1 MKKIILL
8 AVCLVLGSFTLAGC
22 SNNNEAFAQKEY
34 TVNITQIEGISIDVR
49 DRQIEVSVSEDEQIH
64 IVYFENSKDAYDI
77 TVSNEN
83 VLMMISADNKDW
95 TDYIGGK
102 PSAANRKIS
111 VQIPDALLDTLMLS
125 TTNEDISL
133 SVLSVTESI
142 SISSNGGNINF
153 GNLDVGNA
161 LYLTVKNGD
170 ISGTVVGSYDNFTIQ
185 TDIKKGESNLPD
197 NKADGEKTLNVS
209 SNNGDVDI
217 EFNNHSVEK
226 KISVENEKAEKQA
239 TAEMKSSSN
248 SIKADT
254 ENSTESVKMEPEI
267 VEVDWSKY
275 FNGLNGTA
283 VIYDTSNSQY
293 TIHNYNLAVTRS
305 SPCSTF
311 KIISSLIALENEILE
326 PEDSTRTWSG
336 ETFWNENWNKDIDF
350 SEAFRNSCVWYYR
363 QVIDDIGQDMLQK
376 ELNKLQYGNCD
387 ISDWEGR
394 LNTNNNNRALTGFWI
409 ESSLMISPKEQVEV
423 MERIFGKNSNYSEET
438 QNELKQVMLVSD
450 LNRADISIYGKTGM
464 GKANGIVVDAWFTG
478 FAESTTGRIYFCVR
492 LGTTDGM
499 NVSSTLAKEIA
510 IKLVSDYCA

>member
-8 AVCLVLGSFTLAGC
+8 AVCFVLGSFALAGC
-22 SNNNEAFAQKEY
+22 SNNNKAFAQKEY
-34 TVNITQIEGISIDVR
+34 TADITQIEGISIDVR

-64 IVYFENSKDAYDI
+64 IVYFENSKEAYDI

-83 VLMMISADNKDW
+83 ILMMRSADNKDW

-102 PSAANRKIS
+102 SSAENRKIS

-125 TTNEDISL
+125 TTNEDILL
-133 SVLSVTESI
+133 SVLSVTEKI
-142 SISSNGGNINF
+142 SISSDGGNINF
-153 GNLDVGNA
+153 GNLDVGKA

-185 TDIKKGESNLPD
+185 TDVKKGESNLPD
-197 NKADGEKTLNVS
+197 NKANGEKTLNVS

-217 EFNNHSVEK
+217 EFNNHSAEK
-226 KISVENEKAEKQA
+226 NFSAENEKAEEQA
-239 TAEMKSSSN
+239 TAERKS
-248 SIKADT
+248 
-254 ENSTESVKMEPEI
+254 EI
-267 VEVDWSKY
+267 VEADWSKY

-293 TIHNYNLAVTRS
+293 MIHNYNLAVTRS

-336 ETFWNENWNKDIDF
+336 ETFWNENWNKDINF
-350 SEAFRNSCVWYYR
+350 SEAFRTSCVWYYR

-387 ISDWEGR
+387 ISDWEGS

-409 ESSLMISPKEQVEV
+409 ESSLLISPKEQVEV
-423 MERIFGKNSNYSEET
+423 MERIFGKNSDYSEET
-438 QNELKQVMLVSD
+438 QNELKQVMLVPD
-450 LNRADISIYGKTGM
+450 LDRADISIYGKTGM
-464 GKANGIVVDAWFTG
+464 GKVNGIVVDAWFTG

-492 LGTTDGM
+492 LGTSDGM
-499 NVSSTLAKEIA
+499 NVSSTLAKETA
-510 IKLVSDYCA
+510 SKLVSDYFA